1 MLVLLLVEQAA
12 GGSPTG
18 AVAVQQIVQALV
30 QTRLFC
36 ISARIRGGGAA
47 RTGDKL
53 LGGLG
58 TSLLKLQERPALL
71 EPHLE
76 AVLPLVH
83 EHLTDIGAARS
94 SAGDGATR
102 VAQAGLKLL
111 AEMLRCGEYGGS
123 YGCASALP
131 RGRQVLAEWFSELRV
146 QEMVSALYLGW
157 LTRWFTECLA
167 GWLND

>member
-30 QTRLFC
+30 QTRFFC
-36 ISARIRGGGAA
+36 ISARIRGGSAA

-58 TSLLKLQERPALL
+58 TALLKLQERPALL

-76 AVLPLVH
+76 TVLPLVH
-83 EHLTDIGAARS
+83 EHLCDIGAARS

-123 YGCASALP
+123 YGCAGALP

-146 QEMVSALYLGW
+146 QEMVSVLYTGW
-157 LTRWFTECLA
+157 FS
-167 GWLND
+167 G